1 MILEGSVKVKAPIDK
16 LYDFV
21 MKPESIMGCLPGA
34 EPPTVIDDKTYTG
47 VMKQKVGVFGV
58 KMKYTMHLISTERP
72 TSMVYEGEGEDM
84 TKLGRFKMKMDV
96 KLNQV
101 GEEVEIVYTVDVSIV
116 GKLAMFGDRIMK
128 QKTAQIEKE
137 TTKNLQEKLRS
148 NGVNQQLQSTI
159 REGSRLRR
167 PLSITGAQRPL
178 SSKAAQSLPL
188 SLSDLSAGSELPAM

>member
-1 MILEGSVKVKAPIDK
+1 MILEGSVKIKAPIDK

-34 EPPTVIDDKTYTG
+34 ETPTIVDDKTYTG

-58 KMKYTMHLISTERP
+58 KMKYTMRLVDTQKP
-72 TSMVYEGEGEDM
+72 TYMKYEGEGEDI
-84 TKLGRFKMKMDV
+84 TKLGRFNMKMDV

-128 QKTAQIEKE
+128 QKTKQIEAE
-137 TTKNLQEKLRS
+137 TTKNLQEKL
-148 NGVNQQLQSTI
+148 
-159 REGSRLRR
+159 
-167 PLSITGAQRPL
+167 
-178 SSKAAQSLPL
+178 
-188 SLSDLSAGSELPAM
+188 SALA